1 MTTLSA
7 LNSDLDRRFG
17 KKDILLDAL
26 NYYPPDELQGMR
38 LFVHLAKDSDGLIAP
53 DSIPWFHAVVGQY
66 VKEESHSRAIQR
78 NRVSD
83 CTGYLINGLMIVA
96 GFAAAHFA
104 MSSMGR

>member
-1 MTTLSA
+1 MTTFSA
-7 LNSDLDRRFG
+7 LSRELDDRFR

-26 NYYPPDELQGMR
+26 NYYPANELQGMR

-66 VKEESHSRAIQR
+66 VKDVSHSRAIQR

-83 CTGYLINGLMIVA
+83 CTGYLIHGLMIVA